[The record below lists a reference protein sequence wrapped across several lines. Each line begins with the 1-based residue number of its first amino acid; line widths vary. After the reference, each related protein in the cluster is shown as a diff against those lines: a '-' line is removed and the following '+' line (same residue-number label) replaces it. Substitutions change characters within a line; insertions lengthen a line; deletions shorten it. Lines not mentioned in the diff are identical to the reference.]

1 MTQNPSLKLL
11 EITAHPV
18 DVLLRLPELGSL
30 MMIGKARGATHERI
44 GAVAEVTRKAERLA
58 CKGQFHDSLLGHGS
72 VRRIQ
77 LNASR
82 LIQGKAYP
90 RMEFHDAD
98 GDILFAVVGFE
109 GSEIF
114 EEKLGHFPCTE
125 LGPAEA
131 PPFPKRPDVAKDD
144 IGSLPLKAALA
155 SQQPLTIEFETDT
168 FRQSWTGVVERV
180 NPGMGF
186 INVTRDDFHLHL
198 LGGTVGSWIEGRE
211 GGDYVLVALDHG
223 DVETGL
229 KLRAASS
236 SAWAGWDGRA

>member
-1 MTQNPSLKLL
+1 MTQNPTPVLL
-11 EITAHPV
+11 GIDAQPD
-18 DVLLRLPELGSL
+18 DVLLMLPELGSL

-44 GAVAEVTRKAERLA
+44 GAVSAVTRKAERLA
-58 CKGQFHDSLLGHGS
+58 LTGQFHDSLLEHGS
-72 VRRIQ
+72 VRSIQ

-90 RMEFHDAD
+90 RMEFHDGD
-98 GDILFAVVGFE
+98 GETLFAVVGFE
-109 GSEIF
+109 GAEIF

-131 PPFPKRPDVAKDD
+131 LPFPKRADVAEDD
-144 IGSLPLKAALA
+144 IGSLPLKAALK
-155 SQQPLTIEFETDT
+155 SQQPISIKFETPT

-198 LGGTVGSWIEGRE
+198 LGGTVGSWVERRD
-211 GGDYVLVALDHG
+211 GDRAVLVAFDHQG
-223 DVETGL
+223 AETGL
-229 KLRAASS
+229 RLYSASAA
-236 SAWAGWDGRA
+236 AWSGWDGHA